1 MARVFRLRPHGEF
14 DRVRQTGRS
23 WSHPLLIIIA
33 QTRAAG
39 SIDRARVS
47 VTSGKKLG
55 GAVVRNRVK
64 RKLRAAVQQVYPHLG
79 STIDL
84 IVIARQPMLEA
95 SVLDITQALTTTLQR
110 ARLWIERSSAE
121 DQDR

>member
-14 DRVRQTGRS
+14 DRVRQNGRN
-23 WSHPLLIIIA
+23 WSHPMLIIIA
-33 QTRAAG
+33 QTRTA
-39 SIDRARVS
+39 SPIERARVS
-47 VTSGKKLG
+47 VATGKKLG

-64 RKLRAAVQQVYPHLG
+64 RKLRAAVQQVYPHLRT
-79 STIDL
+79 TIDL

-95 SVLDITQALTTTLQR
+95 SVIDITQALTSTLRR
-110 ARLWIERSSAE
+110 AQLWLEDSSAE